1 MISTPQ
7 MYQYYRAHPYVYTD
21 TRKARE
27 GGIFFA
33 IGRKNEQGIHRGNN
47 FAVQAIEQLGAAYA
61 VVNDPQLLEHSQFGE
76 QMLLVEDCEVALQEL
91 SKEHRQ
97 QLKIPII
104 AIAGSNGKTTTKELL
119 QLALSEK
126 YEVFA
131 THGNFNNHLGVPLSL
146 LQINAKHEI
155 AILELGANHLGE
167 TAFLANIVQADFGL
181 ITNCGKDH
189 LGEYGSVANIIKANG
204 ELFDILATSNGH
216 AFANANDPIILKLS
230 EKLNQRSFFGKGQ
243 QVNAY
248 IMRRPFLEI
257 DLHIGEDAI
266 VVQTQ
271 LFGAFWLDT
280 LISVAH
286 IANYFGISIQGIQK
300 AFEAYQPASLRSQ
313 QTMWNRHDVLLVCY
327 NANPSSMEVF
337 VAEIQE
343 GVAGAKFLVLGEML
357 ELGDYSQTEHQALL
371 EQIQYDAF
379 EKVIL
384 VGNSFDQIQL
394 PNQANLEHFD
404 TAQNAKIYLES
415 LHNLDPKISFFV
427 KGSRGNKLESIF
439 SIFI

>member
-1 MISTPQ
+1 MISLKQ
-7 MYQYYRAHPYVYTD
+7 LYQHYQEHSYVYTD
-21 TRKARE
+21 TRKAKE

-33 IGRKNEQGIHRGNN
+33 IGRKNTEGIHRGNN
-47 FAVQAIEQLGAAYA
+47 FAVQAIEKLGAAYA
-61 VVNDPQLLEHSQFGE
+61 VVNDPQLLKHSQFGK

-119 QLALSEK
+119 QLALNEK
-126 YEVFA
+126 YKVFA
-131 THGNFNNHLGVPLSL
+131 TRGNFNNHLGVPLSI
-146 LQINAKHEI
+146 LQINTKHEI
-155 AILELGANHLGE
+155 AILELGANHVGE
-167 TAFLANIVQADFGL
+167 TEFLANIVQADFGL

-189 LGEYGSVANIIKANG
+189 LGEYGSVENIIKANG
-204 ELFDILATSNGH
+204 ELFDVLVAFNGH
-216 AFANANDPIILKLS
+216 AFVNANDPIILKLS
-230 EKLNQRSFFGKGQ
+230 EKLNQRSFFGKDQ
-243 QVNAY
+243 QVNAH

-257 DLHIGEDAI
+257 DLHIGEDSI
-266 VVQTQ
+266 SVQTQ

-286 IANYFGISIQGIQK
+286 IANHFGISINGIKK
-300 AFEAYQPASLRSQ
+300 AFESYQPASLRSQ
-313 QTMWNRHDVLLVCY
+313 QTIWNQHEVLLDCY

-357 ELGDYSQTEHQALL
+357 ELGEYSQAEHQDLL

-384 VGNSFDQIQL
+384 VGYSFEQIQL

-404 TAQNAKIYLES
+404 TAQHVKTYLES
-415 LHNLDPKISFFV
+415 LQNLDPKISFFV

-439 SIFI
+439 I